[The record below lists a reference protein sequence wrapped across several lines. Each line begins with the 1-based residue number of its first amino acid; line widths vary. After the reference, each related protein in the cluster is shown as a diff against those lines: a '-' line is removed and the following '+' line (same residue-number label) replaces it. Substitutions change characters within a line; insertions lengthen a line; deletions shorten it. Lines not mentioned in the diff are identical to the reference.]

1 MNIKRSCCLV
11 ILLSSFNAS
20 ADLRIEATDQ
30 NGQQII
36 FSSNDQ
42 FVRMD
47 VQREQKYALIDL
59 QRQAFMLVSPQQRE
73 VLVLDNSNIDGRAG
87 VALEIK
93 LEPAGDGPAIAG
105 YSTRKYLLLANNKK
119 CAVIYGSKQA
129 AQQPGM
135 QKLFS
140 ALEQLQQRITA
151 MMNGATPLIDV
162 CSRAKSH
169 TMQTF
174 STTGTPLRIDS
185 ADGKTQT
192 RISRIDNHAQIPA
205 TAWKIP
211 PAFKVTY
218 MKDLMQQIEQQKQQ
232 MRQQLQRQMPD
243 MQKMIEQ
250 LKRDGKMP
258 EKAMEQLR
266 KMKELLKQREPQ

>member
-11 ILLSSFNAS
+11 ILLGSFNAS
-20 ADLRIEATDQ
+20 ADLRIEAADQ

-73 VLVLDNSNIDGRAG
+73 VLVLDHSNIDGRAG
-87 VALEIK
+87 AALEIK
-93 LEPAGDGPAIAG
+93 LNPAGDGPEIAG
-105 YSTRKYLLLANNKK
+105 YPTRKYLLLANNKK

-129 AQQPGM
+129 ARHPGM
-135 QKLFS
+135 QKLFA
-140 ALEQLQQRITA
+140 ALAQLQQRISD
-151 MMNGATPLIDV
+151 MMSGLAPSVDV
-162 CSRAKSH
+162 CARAKSH
-169 TMQTF
+169 TMQAF
-174 STTGTPLRIDS
+174 STTGSPLRIDS

-192 RISRIDNHAQIPA
+192 RISRIDSHAQIPA

-211 PAFKVTY
+211 PAFKVTH
-218 MKDLMQQIEQQKQQ
+218 MKDQMKQIELQKQQ
-232 MRQQLQRQMPD
+232 MLQQMQRQMPD

-258 EKAMEQLR
+258 QQAVEQLR
-266 KMKELLKQREPQ
+266 KMKELFKQREPK